1 MHLQNAFAP
10 LTCAEEES
18 REIAEVERIMIV
30 EELEEINAVRERTTI
45 RVAMDSGAVKHVTH
59 PSTLPSG
66 VKITP
71 NTTGKHFSGAGGEV
85 IERYGSA
92 QALLTTAEGREIVID
107 TNVAEVSRPL
117 HAVSQVTGPADH
129 PTGKQDVLFTNKR
142 CVVVQPG
149 VVEHILKYIKP
160 IAQYDRDGNL
170 YLATMTVSD
179 FVRPGPGQ

>member
-1 MHLQNAFAP
+1 MHLENAFGA
-10 LTCAEEES
+10 LEEAE
-18 REIAEVERIMIV
+18 RLMVV

-59 PSTLPSG
+59 PSTLPSS

-85 IERYGSA
+85 IERYGNA
-92 QALLTTAEGREIVID
+92 QAMLTTAEGREIIID